1 MTTNNKKNN
10 KTINNKNNKNK
21 IEKYEVIVPDTSII
35 IEGIIS
41 RELKTKKIFFGK
53 IIIHEAVIAELEHQ
67 ANQHK
72 AKGYL
77 GIEELKRISELKETY
92 NYTIEYEGLR
102 PNIHQIQNAKIGD
115 IDAMIRQL
123 AYEEDAYFL
132 TADKVQAEVA
142 RAKGM
147 KVKYYK
153 QEEKKKKLKIES
165 FFDENTMSV
174 HLRENTYPTAKKGKP
189 GSWVFEILSKKK
201 LTSDMI
207 KEYSNEIIEEAEHVK
222 DAFVEI
228 DRLGSTIV
236 QFQNYRIVIT
246 RPPFSDGWEI
256 TAVRPVKKLSLEDYN
271 ISEKL
276 LKRLDEQAE
285 GILIAGS
292 PGMGKSTFSQAL
304 AEFYSK
310 KGKIVK
316 TIEAPRDLILP
327 EEITQYA
334 ISHGSFDEIH
344 DILLLSRPDY
354 TLFDEMRNTKDFQ
367 LFSDLRLSGIG
378 LAGVVHATN
387 PIDAIQRFVGR
398 IELGVI
404 PQVVDTVIFIKNG
417 APEKILSLKM
427 TVKVPAGMTE
437 EDLARPVV
445 VVSDFKTGEDEYELY
460 SYGEET
466 VVVPVKEVEKEKSP
480 HLKLA
485 EKTVEDYFKNIE
497 KKAKVIMNSER
508 KATVYVPERSISKI
522 IGKQGSHINKIEK
535 ELGLS
540 IDVKSLEEQPKESK
554 NIFLNENY
562 DITFSKN
569 HIKIK
574 FDKENSHKQADIYL
588 DGDYLMTVQIGKNG
602 EVQLSKKNKLGKLI
616 EKAYKEKG
624 KLEIIVKE

>member
-1 MTTNNKKNN
+1 MAKKNN
-10 KTINNKNNKNK
+10 V
-21 IEKYEVIVPDTSII
+21 EEYETIVPDTSII
-35 IEGIIS
+35 IEGVIS
-41 RELKTKKIFFGK
+41 KKIKEKKLSFKK

-67 ANQHK
+67 ANEHK

-77 GIEELKRISELKETY
+77 GIEELKRLTELKEEY
-92 NYTIEYEGLR
+92 DYIMEYEGLR
-102 PNIHQIQNAKIGD
+102 PNIHQIQNAKLGD
-115 IDAMIRQL
+115 IDALIRQL
-123 AYEEDAYFL
+123 AYEEDAHFF

-147 KVKYYK
+147 KVVYYK
-153 QEEKKKKLKIES
+153 QEEKKRKLKIEKY
-165 FFDENTMSV
+165 FDEKTMSV

-189 GSWVFEILSKKK
+189 GSWEFVILEEKK
-201 LTSDMI
+201 LTSEKI
-207 KEYSNEIIEEAEHVK
+207 KEFSNEIIEEAEHVK

-256 TAVRPVKKLSLEDYN
+256 TAVRPVKRLTLKEYN
-271 ISEKL
+271 LSEKL

-292 PGMGKSTFSQAL
+292 PGMGKSTFAQAL
-304 AEFYSK
+304 VEYYSE

-316 TIEAPRDLILP
+316 TIEAPRDLILKD
-327 EEITQYA
+327 EITQYA

-404 PQVVDTVIFIKNG
+404 PQVIDTVIFIKNG
-417 APEKILSLKM
+417 QPEKVLSLKM

-445 VVSDFKTGEDEYELY
+445 VVNDFETDQAEYELY

-485 EKTVEDYFKNIE
+485 EKTVEEYFKNIE
-497 KKAKVIMNSER
+497 KKAKVIMNTEK
-508 KATVYVPERSISKI
+508 KATVYVPEKSISKI

-540 IDVKSLEEQPKESK
+540 IDVKSLEEKPKESD
-554 NIFLNENY
+554 NISLNEKYNI
-562 DITFSKN
+562 DIEKN
-569 HIKIK
+569 KILIY
-574 FDKENSHKQADIYL
+574 FDKENAHKQADIYL
-588 DGDYLMTVQIGKNG
+588 DGDYLMTVQIGKKGIVELN
-602 EVQLSKKNKLGKLI
+602 KKNKIGKIL
-616 EKAYKEKG
+616 EKAIKNKEKI
-624 KLEIIVKE
+624 EIIVKE